1 MKYEEFVQEMH
12 TRSQETLKKDY
23 EVREKEI
30 LRCNDTRDRKLVFV
44 RKGEHMVQAY
54 PAVSMKGFFEMYE
67 MGVPLE
73 KCERALL
80 DCVEEAEDRCKT
92 EQWGENVLS
101 WENAKKRVY
110 PVLVSKE
117 QNHEF
122 LKNLIWQPF
131 LDLAVCYMLVLPL
144 NEGQGNIRIKQEHL
158 DQWGIDEQELAE
170 QAEKNN
176 LKQDYSLKDMEELCF
191 KLLTGSKAGEKEKL
205 ECGGMYVLSNRNNMY
220 GAAKLLCKPF
230 LEKIS
235 GGRSFYILPSSVH
248 ESILVPDQEGIPKN
262 ELDEMVREVNSTMVA
277 EEEVLSDHAYFY
289 DSRTGQIQM

>member
-1 MKYEEFVQEMH
+1 MQYEEFVQEMH
-12 TRSQETLKKDY
+12 TRSQEALKKDY
-23 EVREKEI
+23 EVREKEA
-30 LRCNDTRDRKLVFV
+30 LQCNDTRDRKLDFI
-44 RKGEHMVQAY
+44 RKRERRNQVALS
-54 PAVSMKGFFEMYE
+54 VSMKVFFEMYE
-67 MGVPLE
+67 LGIPLE
-73 KCERALL
+73 KCEKALL
-80 DCVEEAEDRCKT
+80 RCVEESADRCKT
-92 EQWGENVLS
+92 GEWRETISS

-122 LKNLIWQPF
+122 LKDLIWQPF

-144 NEGQGNIRIKQEHL
+144 DERQGNIRIKQEHL
-158 DQWGIDEQELAE
+158 DRWGIDEQELAE

-176 LKQDYSLKDMEELCF
+176 LKQNYSLKDMGELCS

-235 GGRSFYILPSSVH
+235 GGQSFYILPSSVH
-248 ESILVPDQEGIPKN
+248 ESILVPNQEGIPKK
-262 ELDEMVREVNSTMVA
+262 ELDEMVREVNGTMVA

-289 DSRTGQIQM
+289 DSQTGEVLM

>member
-1 MKYEEFVQEMH
+1 MQYEEFVQEMH
-12 TRSQETLKKDY
+12 ARSQEALKKDY
-23 EVREKEI
+23 EVREKEV
-30 LRCNDTRDRKLVFV
+30 LQCNDTRDRKLDFI
-44 RKGEHMVQAY
+44 RKGERRNQVSLS
-54 PAVSMKGFFEMYE
+54 VSMKGFFEMYE
-67 MGVPLE
+67 LGIPLE
-73 KCERALL
+73 KCEKALL
-80 DCVEEAEDRCKT
+80 RCVEESADRCKT
-92 EQWGENVLS
+92 EEWRETISS

-144 NEGQGNIRIKQEHL
+144 DEGQGNIRIKQEHL
-158 DQWGIDEQELAE
+158 DRWGIDEQELAE

-176 LKQDYSLKDMEELCF
+176 LKQNYSLKDMGELCS

-205 ECGGMYVLSNRNNMY
+205 ECGGMYVLSNRSNMY

-248 ESILVPDQEGIPKN
+248 ESILVPDQVGIAKK
-262 ELDEMVREVNSTMVA
+262 ELDEMVREVNSITVA

-289 DSRTGQIQM
+289 DSRTGEVLM

>member
-1 MKYEEFVQEMH
+1 MQYEEFVQEMH
-12 TRSQETLKKDY
+12 TRSQEALKKDY
-23 EVREKEI
+23 EVREKEV
-30 LRCNDTRDRKLVFV
+30 LQCNDTRDRKLDFI
-44 RKGEHMVQAY
+44 RKRERRSQAFLS
-54 PAVSMKGFFEMYE
+54 VSMKGFFEMYE
-67 MGVPLE
+67 LGIPLE
-73 KCERALL
+73 KCEKALL
-80 DCVEEAEDRCKT
+80 RCVEESAARCKT
-92 EQWGENVLS
+92 GEWRETISS

-122 LKNLIWQPF
+122 LKDLIWQPF

-144 NEGQGNIRIKQEHL
+144 DEGQGNIRIKQEHL

-176 LKQDYSLKDMEELCF
+176 LKQNYSLKDMGELCS

-205 ECGGMYVLSNRNNMY
+205 ERGGMYVLSNRNNMY

-235 GGRSFYILPSSVH
+235 GGQSFYILPSSVH
-248 ESILVPDQEGIPKN
+248 ESILVPEQVGIAKK
-262 ELDEMVREVNSTMVA
+262 ELDEMVREVNSTTVA